1 MSKEIISVSY
11 KEIKR
16 SQAKTL
22 LNSSL
27 GTILVILLCLFTHY
41 RLYTAVIVSFIFLC
55 GIFFAYITEHYDI
68 KSNIKKRRI
77 KNE

>member
-1 MSKEIISVSY
+1 MSKEIINVLY

-16 SQAKTL
+16 FQAKTL

-41 RLYTAVIVSFIFLC
+41 RLYTAVIVSFTFLC
-55 GIFFAYITEHYDI
+55 GVFFAHIMERYDI
-68 KSNIKKRRI
+68 ENNIKKERLD
-77 KNE
+77 E